1 MYGMIDDYNF
11 LKREGEYFIKTD
23 EGYKITFHISSG
35 KVTEYYED
43 GWIEERERKIDLCP
57 LKGIAVL
64 TPYFE
69 EINITPFTLI
79 KPFGPVE
86 FNSVYLFTFRPL
98 LPEKVY
104 LFGAPDTDKKMM
116 NRVVPGLYHEEI
128 VNQPYPK
135 VEIRMEKECLE
146 E

>member
-1 MYGMIDDYNF
+1 MYGDITDYNF
-11 LKREGEYFIKTD
+11 LKEEGEYFIKTN
-23 EGYKITFHISSG
+23 EGYKITFSISSG
-35 KVTEYYED
+35 RVSEYYND
-43 GWIEERERKIDLCP
+43 WIEEQGDIKLCP
-57 LKGIAVL
+57 LKSVAIL

-69 EINITPFTLI
+69 EIKISPFSLV
-79 KPFGPVE
+79 KPFGPIE

-116 NRVVPGLYHEEI
+116 NRVVPGLYPEEI

-135 VEIRMEKECLE
+135 VEIRIEKNS
-146 E
+146 

>member
-23 EGYKITFHISSG
+23 EGYKITFRISG
-35 KVTEYYED
+35 KTTEDYED
-43 GWIEERERKIDLCP
+43 WIEEQGNVKLGP
-57 LKGIAVL
+57 LKGITVL

-69 EINITPFTLI
+69 EINISPFNLI
-79 KPFGPVE
+79 KPFGPME
-86 FNSVYLFTFRPL
+86 FNSIYVFVPRPL
-98 LPEKVY
+98 YPEKVY
-104 LFGAPDTDKKMM
+104 LFRAPDIDKKML
-116 NRVVPGLYHEEI
+116 NRVVPGLYSNEI

-135 VEIRMEKECLE
+135 VEIRMEKKCLE